1 MIKKY
6 HVSEQHGNTWNPK
19 SYVKF
24 ISGTQT
30 YNKFPITLRTTQQ
43 SIPTWS
49 VKGNMVQ
56 NGVPS
61 STSPITPSECGERT
75 GNLFPL
81 DVNKLHVGRIENDGT
96 IGYQVGTITV
106 GTDSVSY
113 QANVTWRGFYT
124 DYIQASDSEK
134 LVITPN
140 ISSTISWACN
150 CYDTNDNF
158 LGKAPASQTSTARI
172 FTLLQGTVKIRINVT
187 SSDLSYTITN
197 PMLNTGSTPLPYQP
211 YGYKLDIKSG
221 NTTTPVYLG
230 QVQSTRRIRKYE
242 FTGQE
247 SFFTD
252 KSTLYNNTLYFGT
265 RTGFSVFGSNC
276 ASLNSHFYTA
286 PKGDNPQ
293 SLKYECSGFNPAS
306 QYSDYYYIR
315 INLDTI
321 GVSPSAAVNELTTA
335 FKTWLVT
342 QYTAGTPVTV
352 WYVLANET
360 TGVVNEPLRKIG
372 DYVDSITNPVS
383 LPTVPGINTI
393 DVNTTLKPSEMS
405 LTYDGYKVCKS
416 AKIQQVTRE
425 VDFVNN
431 TKSLTGSVD
440 NLKVYQ
446 LMNRCNVSD
455 NGTITAYYGDPNYTE
470 DGSNGQ
476 VMVYVRK
483 FYYKLDVSQPGD
495 LSGINIRKGRWSI
508 SDIPIEGYKLHPAFL
523 AADGVTELPY
533 FLYGAFDAVGQ
544 DSNGIYSSSYN
555 TTSYKLSSVGG
566 NTYKPICSLTRAT
579 ARTMATN
586 RGNGWYPV
594 GVKQTM
600 AIQMLFSVEFGFN
613 SQIGVGRGIVKDTGT
628 HNTGLTIGNKT
639 SGTYDNATTAVNY
652 RGIENLWGNICN
664 FIDGINISNTT
675 PYICNTFT
683 FSDNTSTNYSRI
695 SFTLPGINYTTAFGY
710 DSNNDWVLLPSETNR
725 STVDEFGPIG
735 DYFGSNSDWR
745 VARLGGSYIYGR
757 DAGLFYWDCHYNSSY
772 TDVGVGVRL
781 MYIPQTT

>member
-6 HVSEQHGNTWNPK
+6 HVSAQYGNTWNPK
-19 SYVKF
+19 SYAKF

-61 STSPITPSECGERT
+61 STSPITPQETGERT
-75 GNLFPL
+75 ENLCNPIPYKNNYYINENGVETQFNGFDIYKVTATAQTEYTL
-81 DVNKLHVGRIENDGT
+81 SLNTSLSGSTVRIH
-96 IGYQVGTITV
+96 
-106 GTDSVSY
+106 SY
-113 QANVTWRGFYT
+113 SNG
-124 DYIQASDSEK
+124 
-134 LVITPN
+134 
-140 ISSTISWACN
+140 SWVEQ
-150 CYDTNDNF
+150 TT
-158 LGKAPASQTSTARI
+158 TSTVQTLPI
-172 FTLLQGTVKIRINVT
+172 TFTTPQDCDEIRF
-187 SSDLSYTITN
+187 SITHN
-197 PMLNTGSTPLPYQP
+197 ALNHIMYNTGSTPLPYQP
-211 YGYKLDIKSG
+211 HGYKLDIKSG
-221 NTTTPVYLG
+221 STTIPVYLG
-230 QVQSTRRIRKYE
+230 QVQSERQIKKYE
-242 FTGQE
+242 CTGQE
-247 SFFTD
+247 AWVIGNYPKPGTYQFYIPKNVYFPD
-252 KSTLYNNTLYFGT
+252 AKSTIVSGESFCTHF
-265 RTGFSVFGSNC
+265 
-276 ASLNSHFYTA
+276 LNQERA
-286 PKGDNPQ
+286 GGIAWGAN
-293 SLKYECSGFNPAS
+293 FNI
-306 QYSDYYYIR
+306 YMLISD
-315 INLDTI
+315 LPEGAT
-321 GVSPSAAVNELTTA
+321 VND
-335 FKTWLVT
+335 FKAYLAT
-342 QYTAGTPVTV
+342 QYAAGTPVTV
-352 WYVLANET
+352 WYPLATST
-360 TGVVNEPLRKIG
+360 TGIVNEPLRKIG
-372 DYVDSITNPVS
+372 NYADSITNPVS
-383 LPTVPGINTI
+383 LPTTLGLNTI

-405 LTYDGYKVCKS
+405 LTYNGYKVCKS
-416 AKIQQVTRE
+416 TKIQQVTRE

-476 VMVYVRK
+476 VMVYVKK

-586 RGNGWYPV
+586 RGNGWYQV

-600 AIQMLFSVEFGFN
+600 AIQMLFAVEFGFN
-613 SQIGVGRGIVKDTGT
+613 SQVAVGRGIVNDTGT

-652 RGIENLWGNICN
+652 RGIENLWGNIIN

-683 FSDNTSTNYSRI
+683 FSDNTSTDYTRI
-695 SFTLPGINYTTAFGY
+695 SFILPGINYTTAFGY
-710 DSNNDWVLLPSETNR
+710 DSDNDWVLLPSETNR

-772 TDVGVGVRL
+772 TDVGVGSRL
-781 MYIPQTT
+781 MYIPQTA

>member
-6 HVSEQHGNTWNPK
+6 HVSEQYGNTWNPK

-61 STSPITPSECGERT
+61 STAPITPSECGERT
-75 GNLFPL
+75 ANLF
-81 DVNKLHVGRIENDGT
+81 DKDN
-96 IGYQVGTITV
+96 
-106 GTDSVSY
+106 
-113 QANVTWRGFYT
+113 
-124 DYIQASDSEK
+124 
-134 LVITPN
+134 PN
-140 ISSTISWACN
+140 IYNGYYNSNTGKISAASTNAFVYIPIEPNTKYYFTGLKRYNANEKILLC
-150 CYDTNDNF
+150 TT
-158 LGKAPASQTSTARI
+158 ASEPSNGVNVIRTAYLTQI
-172 FTLLQGTVKIRINVT
+172 TT
-187 SSDLSYTITN
+187 SSITTTSEERFIALYICGDADYTGYGSVNVAITTNCTDLIIDNGYV
-197 PMLNTGSTPLPYQP
+197 LP
-211 YGYKLDIKSG
+211 IKSG
-221 NTTTPVYLG
+221 LTTTLVYLG
-230 QVQSTRRIRKYE
+230 QVQSTRKIKKLVLDGTENVTYNARSDANGRWVVTIPTANGTTTPENVICTHFKTVDTTTKPLTEGGICMRI
-242 FTGQE
+242 TGVDIVVGGLY
-247 SFFTD
+247 TD
-252 KSTLYNNTLYFGT
+252 
-265 RTGFSVFGSNC
+265 
-276 ASLNSHFYTA
+276 
-286 PKGDNPQ
+286 
-293 SLKYECSGFNPAS
+293 
-306 QYSDYYYIR
+306 
-315 INLDTI
+315 I
-321 GVSPSAAVNELTTA
+321 GITSPSDSTTIVNAVKAYLAA
-335 FKTWLVT
+335 
-342 QYTAGTPVTV
+342 QYATGTPVTV

-360 TGVVNEPLRKIG
+360 TGIVNEPLRKIG
-372 DYVDSITNPVS
+372 NYVDSITNPVS

-416 AKIQQVTRE
+416 TKIQQVTRE

-431 TKSLTGSVD
+431 TKSIIGSVD

-476 VMVYVRK
+476 VMVYVKK

-586 RGNGWYPV
+586 RGNGWYQV

-600 AIQMLFSVEFGFN
+600 AIQMLFAVEFGFN
-613 SQIGVGRGIVKDTGT
+613 SQIGVGRGIVNDTGT

-675 PYICNTFT
+675 PYICDTFT
-683 FSDNTSTNYSRI
+683 FSDNTSTNHTRI
-695 SFTLPGINYTTAFGY
+695 SFILPGINYTTAFGY
-710 DSNNDWVLLPSETNR
+710 DSNNDWILLPSETNR

-772 TDVGVGVRL
+772 TDVGVGARL